1 MNELLLIGL
10 GIVAGTLSG
19 LMGVGGGI
27 ILVPA
32 LVYLLGMSQ
41 HRAQG
46 TSLAILLLPIGVL
59 AVWKYYQAGN
69 VDIRM
74 AGLIVL
80 GFVGG
85 AYLGAVMANLAN
97 EALLRRG
104 FAVFLLVV
112 ALKMLF
118 QK

>member
-1 MNELLLIGL
+1 MNEFLLVLL
-10 GIVAGTLSG
+10 GIVAGALSG

-74 AGLIVL
+74 AGLIIL

-85 AYLGAVMANLAN
+85 AYLGAVMADITS
-97 EALLRRG
+97 EAMLRRI

-112 ALKMLF
+112 AVKMLI